1 MTARDIIIQKAIV
14 HTLSKN
20 CNMEELNFELED
32 FGMIAKYTI
41 LEYLKA
47 NKENFSEFAIKTI
60 FEGNLTI

>member
-1 MTARDIIIQKAIV
+1 
-14 HTLSKN
+14 
-20 CNMEELNFELED
+20 MEELNFELED